1 MRWWTISN
9 WTFFV
14 AFAPITGIF
23 LAKLSYG
30 RTVREFMAANW
41 IAPSLFSIVW
51 YGIWGGTA
59 IKWQKDGAVD
69 FLSSMRQNG
78 SLSAIWR
85 FVENLPLTWL
95 LIPLVMFMMIISF
108 ATAADANI
116 ATIASLCVKDTQM
129 KEEAPNWIKVAWGI
143 LSALI
148 SYLLIAFTRD
158 QTGLAG
164 IKALGS
170 VGGLFMLII
179 VIFQL
184 FSAVKLFFGKNC
196 NTV

>member
-1 MRWWTISN
+1 
-9 WTFFV
+9 
-14 AFAPITGIF
+14 
-23 LAKLSYG
+23 
-30 RTVREFMAANW
+30 
-41 IAPSLFSIVW
+41 
-51 YGIWGGTA
+51 
-59 IKWQKDGAVD
+59 
-69 FLSSMRQNG
+69 
-78 SLSAIWR
+78 
-85 FVENLPLTWL
+85 
-95 LIPLVMFMMIISF
+95 
-108 ATAADANI
+108 
-116 ATIASLCVKDTQM
+116 M

-184 FSAVKLFFGKNC
+184 FSAVKLFFGKNR